1 MPQLLKKILPAA
13 ALLFLIV
20 GLWPDARSVYD
31 LTGEEELPGQVRGLV
46 QWVYSAV
53 RPQPVLAPDAANQY
67 ADVSPFGMNTFIQN
81 EVLPEVREQ
90 SLRMLNEAGITYI
103 RQQFTWEDIEIHGK
117 GDFIDRRND
126 PNGVDAW
133 AKYDNIVELAEQ
145 NDIEIIARLDN
156 PPAWSRALTNTIG
169 TLAPPDN
176 FEDYGD
182 YVAAVVGRYQDRI
195 TYFQLWNEPNI
206 YPEWGEQP
214 PDPEA
219 FTELLCTGYRRA
231 KEANPEAVIL
241 AGALSPTIAINDR
254 HLNDLIFLQRMYL
267 AGAGEC
273 FDIFSAQGYGLFS
286 GPTDQRVRPTVI
298 NYPHVVLLRDVM
310 VAYGDAEKPIWIS
323 EAGWNAIPDGFDT
336 PFGQVSLE
344 QQARYAA
351 QVYQRTQ
358 EDWPFVGVVNYWFF
372 KHHNEDNIN
381 DPAYYFRL
389 LEPDFTK
396 MPAFDALAEY
406 ATSETAAT
414 IEPDPPWK
422 YTWQQARPSLI
433 LLGGSLLF
441 FWLLWS
447 LAPPKTST

>member
-1 MPQLLKKILPAA
+1 MPKTVAKITPLVAILLLVIG
-13 ALLFLIV
+13 I
-20 GLWPDARSVYD
+20 WPDANSLYD
-31 LTGEEELPGQVRGLV
+31 LTGEEELAGKVRGAV

-53 RPQPVLAPDAANQY
+53 RPQPNLAPHAANQY
-67 ADVSPFGMNTFIQN
+67 ADVSPFGMNTFLQN

-90 SLRMLNEAGITYI
+90 SFQMLKEAGIQYI
-103 RQQFTWEDIEIHGK
+103 RQQFPWEDIEIHGK

-145 NDIEIIARLDN
+145 YDIEIIARLDN
-156 PPAWSRALTNTIG
+156 PPAWTRALTDTVG

-182 YVAAVVGRYQDRI
+182 YVAAVVGRYQDTV

-219 FTELLCTGYRRA
+219 FTDLLCTGYRRA
-231 KEANPEAVIL
+231 KEANPDAVIL
-241 AGALSPTIAINDR
+241 AGALSPTIAIDGR
-254 HLNDLIFLQRMYL
+254 HMNDLIYLQRMYE
-267 AGAGEC
+267 AGAAGC

-310 VAYGDAEKPIWIS
+310 AAYDDAEKPIWIS
-323 EAGWNAIPDGFDT
+323 EAGWNTAPDGMAM

-344 QQARYAA
+344 EQAKYAA
-351 QVYQRTQ
+351 EVYERTQ

-372 KHHNEDNIN
+372 KQASDI
-381 DPAYYFRL
+381 DKDKPVYYFRL
-389 LEPDFTK
+389 VEPDFTK
-396 MPAFDALAEY
+396 MPAYDALADY
-406 ATSETAAT
+406 ATSEKAAA
-414 IEPDPPWK
+414 IQAKPNWIFS
-422 YTWQQARPSLI
+422 WQQARPTLL

-441 FWLLWS
+441 LWLLWFLS
-447 LAPPKTST
+447 KES